1 MNVLLLFSRK
11 DNDSKDLF
19 SYISKSEA
27 LRSNIF
33 PVCVDS
39 KDIFDILSTS
49 TNIVIDNIP
58 CLLLKNP
65 DLSISK
71 FEGIVKIFEVL
82 NEIESNASAQKQQ
95 STQLHT
101 DLNDLLDIEDDQPH
115 EQEEEEIANSTPEK
129 IKITS
134 PPINQPRKTIK

>member
-19 SYISKSEA
+19 YYIAKSET
-27 LRSNIF
+27 LRQNIF
-33 PVCVDS
+33 PICVDS
-39 KDIFDILSTS
+39 KDIFEILTTS

-58 CLLLKNP
+58 CLLLKNQ
-65 DLSISK
+65 DQSISK

-82 NEIESNASAQKQQ
+82 NQIQSNANAQKQ

-101 DLNDLLDIEDDQPH
+101 DLNDLLDVEEKED
-115 EQEEEEIANSTPEK
+115 QEEEFANSTPEK

-134 PPINQPRKTIK
+134 PPINQPRVTSI

>member
-19 SYISKSEA
+19 SYIAKSET
-27 LRSNIF
+27 LRQNIF
-33 PVCVDS
+33 PICVDS
-39 KDIFDILSTS
+39 KDIFDILTTS

-58 CLLLKNP
+58 CLLLKNQNE
-65 DLSISK
+65 SISK

-82 NEIESNASAQKQQ
+82 NQIESNANAQKQA
-95 STQLHT
+95 TLHT
-101 DLNDLLDIEDDQPH
+101 DITDLLDVEEEE
-115 EQEEEEIANSTPEK
+115 EQEEEFANSTPEK

-134 PPINQPRKTIK
+134 PPINTPRVTTIN